1 MRNWLNRW
9 RKSTAQQEKEQTAA
23 SPERAE
29 RDKQVEQ
36 AEKPERVETPQQAG
50 QVEQPGQAAQA
61 ELGEGAG
68 RVGQSERLEQGGA
81 PSVAE
86 PGEQAGQLGQVQQV
100 AQVTVPA
107 QETEVQGQP
116 IELKE
121 RRGGLFS
128 RLVQGLTKTRM
139 NLVQKV
145 THILSGRSAI
155 DEGLYEELEE
165 ALIQADVGLPTTERI
180 VAAVRKRVA
189 QEHVRDPQ
197 EVENLLKEEMTRILT
212 EPAQPLATPQPDHLL
227 VFLVVGVNGSGKTTT
242 IGKLAY
248 QYRNQGLRV
257 VLGAADT
264 FRAAAIDQLAM
275 WAQRSGAELVRHQE
289 GSDPAAVA
297 FDAVRAAQ
305 SRRADVL
312 IIDTAGRLQTK
323 APLMQELA
331 KIHRVVERELG
342 RKPDEVLLVLD
353 ATTGQNG
360 MSQARLFNEAINVTG
375 VVLTKL
381 DGTAKG
387 GIVLAIAAEL
397 GLPVKLIGI
406 GEGTNDLREFDAK
419 AFVSALFTREEAYNG
434 NDRNL

>member
-1 MRNWLNRW
+1 LRNWLNRW